1 MEVSVSTKGFTK
13 NEAALHTAE
22 QEKFP
27 LCALSNSEH
36 EWFLWFNHLN
46 IYHLFFKL
54 FSAELS
60 GLLSI
65 Y

>member
-1 MEVSVSTKGFTK
+1 MQRETEVSGFTK

-22 QEKFP
+22 QEKFLP
-27 LCALSNSEH
+27 YALSNSQQ
-36 EWFLWFNHLN
+36 EWFLWFNYLN
-46 IYHLFFKL
+46 IYHLFLKL
-54 FSAELS
+54 LSAELS